1 MKKILCMLMPYGG
14 HFYPN
19 LELLRLFAQRG
30 AQVVVYCDAKY
41 QECFPDGDIQV
52 RDYPTAIREYCGHM
66 ASAQTDRKRA
76 AREYFSYMADARI
89 YALMQIEDLT
99 MNRMVV
105 EALGAEVAEFA
116 PDVFFY
122 DAQATFLAQLREQI
136 DCPQFELNA
145 STFVPELWRS
155 QRFQQYYQEI
165 LWTSYP
171 DSISFDQILSLQ
183 RKRARR
189 DKRPPDRSFGY
200 LSPLL
205 QDEAERLPA
214 TDQMLGFHL
223 ELHPQ
228 AQRAGLYVSRGTVCE
243 SYGAFLLEETVQALA
258 PCGEPIHVSW
268 GGNPYSEQV
277 LTQAEFPENVH
288 LHAYTN
294 QTKMLENSKVFVTH
308 GGIIGVREALF
319 AHTPMLV
326 IPANFPD
333 YQVGQAIEAHH
344 AGILIRNRPLD
355 GEELRERYEALNR
368 HYADYQAGAAAMAA
382 ELESYWNAYGAELVW
397 KACELA

>member
-19 LELLRLFAQRG
+19 LELLRFFVQRG
-30 AQVVVYCDAKY
+30 AQVVVCCDAKY
-41 QECFPDGDIQV
+41 QECFPERDIQV

-105 EALGAEVAEFA
+105 EELGTAVAEFA

-165 LWTSYP
+165 LWTS
-171 DSISFDQILSLQ
+171 
-183 RKRARR
+183 
-189 DKRPPDRSFGY
+189 
-200 LSPLL
+200 
-205 QDEAERLPA
+205 
-214 TDQMLGFHL
+214 
-223 ELHPQ
+223 
-228 AQRAGLYVSRGTVCE
+228 
-243 SYGAFLLEETVQALA
+243 
-258 PCGEPIHVSW
+258 
-268 GGNPYSEQV
+268 
-277 LTQAEFPENVH
+277 
-288 LHAYTN
+288 
-294 QTKMLENSKVFVTH
+294 
-308 GGIIGVREALF
+308 
-319 AHTPMLV
+319 
-326 IPANFPD
+326 
-333 YQVGQAIEAHH
+333 
-344 AGILIRNRPLD
+344 
-355 GEELRERYEALNR
+355 
-368 HYADYQAGAAAMAA
+368 
-382 ELESYWNAYGAELVW
+382 
-397 KACELA
+397 

>member
-14 HFYPN
+14 HFFPN
-19 LELLRLFAQRG
+19 LELLRLFAARG
-30 AQVVVYCDAKY
+30 AQVVVYCDRRY
-41 QECFPDGDIQV
+41 QAYVPEGNLQV
-52 RDYPTAIREYCGHM
+52 RDYPAAIREYCHHM

-99 MNRMVV
+99 MNRMAA
-105 EALGAEVAEFA
+105 ETLGAEAASFE

-122 DAQATFLAQLREQI
+122 DAQATFLTQLREQLS
-136 DCPQFELNA
+136 CAQFELNA

-155 QRFQQYYQEI
+155 RRFQQYYQEI

-183 RKRARR
+183 RKRARKE
-189 DKRPPDRSFGY
+189 KRQPDRSFGY

-205 QDEAERLPA
+205 QDEAEQLPN

-223 ELHPQ
+223 NLQPQ
-228 AQRAGLYVSRGTVCE
+228 PQRQGLYVTRGTVCE
-243 SYGAFLLEETVQALA
+243 SYGAFLLEETVQALT

-268 GGNPYSEQV
+268 GGNPYGKQV
-277 LTQAEFPENVH
+277 LTQATFPENVH
-288 LHAYTN
+288 LHAYTK
-294 QTKMLENSKVFVTH
+294 QTEMLENSKIFVTH
-308 GGIIGVREALF
+308 GGITGVREALF

-333 YQVGQAIEAHH
+333 YQVGQAIETHH

-355 GEELRERYEALNR
+355 GEEIRWAYEELNR
-368 HYADYQAGAAAMAA
+368 HYADYQAGAAAMAE

-397 KACELA
+397 EACELA